1 MRKSPSNMRLV
12 TLLILVVAACGPNQH
27 SGVDYSKFPRPPN
40 EMVLGVG
47 DLVAINVWE
56 QKDLT
61 TEATIRP
68 DGTITMP
75 LVGDLPAKGKTP
87 SQLREEIKKALDKY
101 LKLPAGNEVTVGV
114 KTFTSYR
121 FTVNGEVSRPGMY
134 TNVDYLRAADA
145 IALAGGPTRFAKRSD
160 IRILRTDPKGNQ
172 ASIPIDFD
180 LVASGKRPDM
190 NIWILAND
198 VIYVP

>member
-1 MRKSPSNMRLV
+1 
-12 TLLILVVAACGPNQH
+12 
-27 SGVDYSKFPRPPN
+27 
-40 EMVLGVG
+40 VLGVG
-47 DLVAINVWE
+47 DVVEVNVWE

-75 LVGDLPAKGKTP
+75 LVGDLKARGKTP
-87 SQLREEIKKALDKY
+87 SQLRNDIKTALTNF
-101 LKLPAGNEVTVGV
+101 LKLQAGNEVTVAV
-114 KTFTSYR
+114 KAYNSYR

-134 TNVDYLRAADA
+134 TNNDYLRAADA

-160 IRILRTDPKGNQ
+160 IRILRQDAKGNQ
-172 ASIPIDFD
+172 VSIPIDFD

-190 NIWILAND
+190 NIWILADD

>member
-1 MRKSPSNMRLV
+1 MRIV
-12 TLLILVVAACGPNQH
+12 TFVVLLLAAACGPNQH

-40 EMVLGVG
+40 EVVLGVG
-47 DLVAINVWE
+47 DVVEVNVWE

-75 LVGDLPAKGKTP
+75 LVGDLKARGKTP
-87 SQLREEIKKALDKY
+87 SQLRNDIKTALTNF
-101 LKLPAGNEVTVGV
+101 LKLQAGNEVTVAV
-114 KTFTSYR
+114 KSFNSYR
-121 FTVNGEVSRPGMY
+121 FTVNGEVSRPGLY
-134 TNVDYLRAADA
+134 TNGDYLRAADA

-160 IRILRTDPKGNQ
+160 IRILRRDAKGNQ
-172 ASIPIDFD
+172 LSIPIDFD

-190 NIWILAND
+190 NIWILADD